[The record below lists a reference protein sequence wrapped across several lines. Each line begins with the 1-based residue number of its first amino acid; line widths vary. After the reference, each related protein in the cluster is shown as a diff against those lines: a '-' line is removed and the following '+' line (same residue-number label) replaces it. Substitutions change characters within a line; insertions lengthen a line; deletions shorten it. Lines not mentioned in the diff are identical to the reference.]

1 MKFLEKLNLSDQGD
15 FLEDQTHMQMSI
27 RWFLA
32 N

>member
-1 MKFLEKLNLSDQGD
+1 MKFLEKLKLSDQGD
-15 FLEDQTHMQMSI
+15 LLEDQTLMQMSI